1 MIVDDIIA
9 AIVIVVIV
17 GLAIGYIVKE
27 KRRGAKCI
35 GCPYGKTC
43 SGGCSTCSGDLGE
56 KENNTKEK

>member
-9 AIVIVVIV
+9 AIAIVVIV

-35 GCPYGKTC
+35 GCPHAGSCGKNC
-43 SGGCSTCSGDLGE
+43 SCGTKSQDTE
-56 KENNTKEK
+56 K

>member
-9 AIVIVVIV
+9 AIAIVVIV

-35 GCPYGKTC
+35 GCPHSDSCGKSC
-43 SGGCSTCSGDLGE
+43 SCGTRSKDTE
-56 KENNTKEK
+56 K